1 MNRDWKKL
9 TFYYFADAYINF
21 NSLVTDLFKVYKTRI
36 WMSAINPASFASP
49 SLGLQAPSGIG
60 PGAVGVSR
68 PTQNER
74 RPPPEQPSY
83 GVPPAAGRGF
93 QGTFAQPFTS
103 SLDRQTMPPTAFQ
116 PSGYT
121 YGYSPF
127 ATAPRNVAVSPSGYV
142 PGMIDPF
149 AGYTPTADY
158 QGLPAR
164 FPSPHSST
172 PNHDSSEYGRQS
184 SGIPTPSAE
193 WISSFQGLSMNSR

>member
-68 PTQNER
+68 TTQSER

-83 GVPPAAGRGF
+83 GLPPTAGRGY
-93 QGTFAQPFTS
+93 QGTFGQPFNS

-116 PSGYT
+116 PSGYP

-127 ATAPRNVAVSPSGYV
+127 AAAPRNVAVSPSGYV

-149 AGYTPTADY
+149 AGYPPTTDY
-158 QGLPAR
+158 QSLPAR

-172 PNHDSSEYGRQS
+172 PNHDGSEYGRQS
-184 SGIPTPSAE
+184 SGIPTPSAD
-193 WISSFQGLSMNSR
+193 WVSSFQGLSMNSR